1 MNDIVEK
8 HAETLKKKLDIAI
21 INRVGNILEGL
32 PEILYKKLGRNEYNN
47 ELTLSIFY
55 HLAAFNT

>member
-32 PEILYKKLGRNEYNN
+32 PEILYKN
-47 ELTLSIFY
+47 
-55 HLAAFNT
+55 